1 MTNRKTMKRKT
12 MKRKTMK
19 RSNKLLGG
27 ARKRKSKKSKKSK
40 KSSAWNK
47 HVMSVYAEMK
57 KTNKNTKLKDAM
69 RKAKS
74 TYKK

>member
-27 ARKRKSKKSKKSK
+27 ARKRKSKKSKG

>member
-27 ARKRKSKKSKKSK
+27 ARKRKSK

>member
-27 ARKRKSKKSKKSK
+27 ARKRKSKKSK